1 MIFWQTRSNLTCH
14 PLVDGVLTK
23 IYIRCWFF
31 GTTRTRRCI
40 IFPHPQISQIS
51 QESTLHLFGI
61 TTGVTAFVGMCRV
74 LGAPSKRDVVVV
86 SAAAG
91 AVGSIAAQVAKSYG
105 ARVIGIA
112 GGPLPL
118 WAEVTEVTEDMMM
131 QSTCEKTAGNKSNL
145 EKHIVAL
152 EENNPLEVL

>member
-1 MIFWQTRSNLTCH
+1 MH
-14 PLVDGVLTK
+14 
-23 IYIRCWFF
+23 FF
-31 GTTRTRRCI
+31 R
-40 IFPHPQISQIS
+40 HPQISQIS
-51 QESTLHLFGI
+51 QESALHLFGI

-112 GGPLPL
+112 GGPRWLRWL
-118 WAEVTEVTEDMMM
+118 MM
-131 QSTCEKTAGNKSNL
+131 QSTCEKTAANKN
-145 EKHIVAL
+145 
-152 EENNPLEVL
+152 